1 MQNKV
6 AGFKRRYGTPT
17 SQTAPMLASKASE
30 RDIGAMAN
38 GLAERVPGDDGTQRL
53 ALYGVVGIMLT
64 AIAGVVGMYYELW

>member
-1 MQNKV
+1 
-6 AGFKRRYGTPT
+6 
-17 SQTAPMLASKASE
+17 MLASKASE